1 MTKNKEL
8 NNLDYLGVRNAGTI
22 FWNLSSVQLYEH
34 AVRNCEGE
42 LSNDGPLVVLTGQH
56 TGRSARDKFVVCDEN
71 TQEEVWWGAVNTPYT
86 PDQFDP
92 LFDRLLAYL
101 EGKKLYVQD
110 CFVGADLDYRLPIR
124 VISELA
130 WHNLF
135 ARTMFLEASE
145 EEVVNHK
152 AEFTVIT
159 VPSFMA
165 EVERDGTRSETF
177 IVVNFTRRLI
187 LIGGT
192 TYAGETK
199 KSIFSVMN
207 YLMPLRGVL
216 PMHASV
222 NIGPDGASAIFFGL
236 SGTGKTTLS
245 ADPARTLIGDDEHGW
260 SNNGLFNF
268 EGGCYAKVINLSAK
282 QEPEIFE
289 TTRTF
294 GTILENVVMDPKT
307 REIDLYDAS
316 LTENT
321 RGSYPITQIP
331 NAELSGCAGHPANVV
346 FLTCDAFGV
355 LPPVSKLTN
364 AQAMY
369 HFINGYTAK
378 VAGTEKGVTEP
389 SPTFSPCYGGPFLP
403 LHPRRYA
410 EMLGTKLEEH
420 GVTVWFINTGW
431 TGGPYGV
438 GERIPIHHTRAIVN
452 AALDGKLSR
461 ITTVTHEVFGLQ
473 MPIECPGV
481 PSDIL
486 SPRNTWTD
494 KDAYDQQA
502 RTLARQFEENFLKY
516 SDDVTDEVRSA
527 GPVIKD

>member
-1 MTKNKEL
+1 MTKSNRQ
-8 NNLDYLGVRNAGTI
+8 NDLDYLGVRNSGTI
-22 FWNLSSVQLYEH
+22 FWNLSSTQLYEH
-34 AVRNCEGE
+34 AVRNREGE
-42 LSNDGPLVVLTGQH
+42 LSRDGSLVVLTGQH

-71 TQEEVWWGAVNTPYT
+71 TQDKIWWGPVNTPYQ
-86 PDQFDP
+86 PDQFDA
-92 LFDRLLAYL
+92 LFDRLLRSL
-101 EGKKLYVQD
+101 EGKDLYVQD
-110 CFVGADLDYRLPIR
+110 CFVGANLDYRLPIR

-135 ARTMFLEASE
+135 ARTMFIEATN

-159 VPSFMA
+159 VPSFTA
-165 EVERDGTRSETF
+165 EIEQDGTRSETF
-177 IVVNFTRRLI
+177 IMVNFTRRLI

-207 YLMPLRGVL
+207 YLMPLSGVL

-222 NIGPDGASAIFFGL
+222 NIGADGVSAIFFGL

-245 ADPARTLIGDDEHGW
+245 ADPTRTLIGDDEHGW
-260 SNNGLFNF
+260 SDNGLFNF
-268 EGGCYAKVINLSAK
+268 EGGCYAKVINLSSE
-282 QEPEIFE
+282 QEPEIYK

-294 GTILENVVMDPKT
+294 GTILENVVMDPET
-307 REIDLYDAS
+307 REIDLYDGS

-331 NAELSGCAGHPANVV
+331 NADLSGCAGHPQNVV

-355 LPPVSKLTN
+355 LPPVSRLTST
-364 AQAMY
+364 QAMY

-410 EMLGTKLEEH
+410 EMLGEKIEEH

-431 TGGPYGV
+431 TGGPYGT
-438 GERIPIHHTRAIVN
+438 GKRISIHHTRAIVN
-452 AALDGKLSR
+452 AVLDGKLTSVP
-461 ITTVTHEVFGLQ
+461 TSTHAVFGLQ
-473 MPIECPGV
+473 VPVDCPGV
-481 PSDIL
+481 PSEIL
-486 SPRNTWTD
+486 DPRNTWTD
-494 KDAYDQQA
+494 KGAYDRQA
-502 RTLARQFEENFLKY
+502 RILAQQFKENFSKY
-516 SDDVTDEVRSA
+516 SNEVSDVVRAA
-527 GPVIKD
+527 GPVVET